1 METKK
6 TSVFSNSLI
15 WFGAAVSI
23 AEILTGTLI
32 APLGFAKGLAAI
44 LIGHSIGCILLY
56 YAGLIGAQTG
66 RSAMETVKMSF
77 GQRGSLLFSI
87 LNVLQLVGWT
97 AVMIVSGA
105 KAAGAIALSD
115 HTWLWSLAIGAFIIL
130 WIFVGIKNL
139 SKLNVFAMGGLF
151 LLTIVLSSLIFKGNP
166 VGLLQGGMSFGS
178 AVELSVAMPL
188 SWLPLISDYTRDAAK
203 PKAATLSSAAVYF
216 FTSSW
221 MYVIGLCAALFTGES
236 DVVTIMMKAGLG
248 TMGLLIIIFST
259 VTTTFLDVYSAG
271 VSMVSIRKKCNEK
284 WASVIICI
292 IGTLLAIF
300 TPMQRFESFLYI
312 IGSVFAPM
320 VAIQLTDVFLIKK
333 DYSSQDY
340 QKTNLF
346 LWVIGFVL
354 YRIFMR
360 IDTPFGNT
368 LPVMLITMF
377 LSLLVNKEYIK
388 NIRRVGERNVK

>member
-1 METKK
+1 MKNKK

-44 LIGHSIGCILLY
+44 LIGHIIGCSLLF
-56 YAGLIGAQTG
+56 YAGLIGAQTR

-105 KAAGAIALSD
+105 NAAGAIALSD
-115 HTWLWSLAIGAFIIL
+115 RTWLWSLAIGAFIVL
-130 WIFVGIKNL
+130 WVLVGVKNL

-151 LLTIVLSSLIFKGNP
+151 LLTIVLSTLVFKGKP
-166 VGLLQGGMSFGS
+166 SGILQGSMSFGT

-216 FTSSW
+216 FTSTW
-221 MYVIGLCAALFTGES
+221 MYVIGLGAALFTGKS
-236 DVVTIMMKAGLG
+236 DVATIMITAGLG
-248 TMGLLIIIFST
+248 SMGLLIIILST

-284 WASVIICI
+284 WTAVIICI

-300 TPMQRFESFLYI
+300 TPIQQFESFLYI

-320 VAIQLTDVFLIKK
+320 VAIQLTDVFFLKK
-333 DYSSQDY
+333 DYTSLNY
-340 QKTNLF
+340 QTVNLF
-346 LWVIGFVL
+346 LWIIGFVV
-354 YRIFMR
+354 YRIFMQ

-368 LPVMLITMF
+368 LPVMLITMA
-377 LSLLVNKEYIK
+377 LSLLVNKKCAISMRG
-388 NIRRVGERNVK
+388 NGEK